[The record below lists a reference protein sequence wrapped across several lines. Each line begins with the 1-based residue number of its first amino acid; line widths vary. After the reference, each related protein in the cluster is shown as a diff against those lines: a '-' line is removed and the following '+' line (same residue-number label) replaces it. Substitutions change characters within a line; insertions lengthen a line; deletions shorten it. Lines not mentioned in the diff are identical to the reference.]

1 MNTGDIFLP
10 DPMEIP
16 EQHIAPLITRLASI
30 QSILA
35 MRLMALPANPGQPE
49 SGPEEQDEFLTAQDA
64 ANFLNVTE
72 SWLYRRAHRLPFAVR
87 LSSRALRFSKAGLL
101 KWRATKVG

>member
-16 EQHIAPLITRLASI
+16 EEHIAPLITRLASI

-35 MRLMALPANPGQPE
+35 MRLMALPANTGQPE
-49 SGPEEQDEFLTAQDA
+49 SGPEEEDEFLTAQHA
-64 ANFLNVTE
+64 ANLLSVKE

-101 KWRATKVG
+101 KWRAAKIG

>member
-1 MNTGDIFLP
+1 MNTGEILLP

-16 EQHIAPLITRLASI
+16 EEHIAPLITRLASI

-35 MRLMALPANPGQPE
+35 MRLMALPGIPGQPE
-49 SGPEEQDEFLTAQDA
+49 SGPEEEDEFLTAQDA
-64 ANFLNVTE
+64 ANILNVTE
-72 SWLYRRAHRLPFAVR
+72 SWLYRRAHRLPLAVR

-101 KWRATKVG
+101 RWRTAKVG